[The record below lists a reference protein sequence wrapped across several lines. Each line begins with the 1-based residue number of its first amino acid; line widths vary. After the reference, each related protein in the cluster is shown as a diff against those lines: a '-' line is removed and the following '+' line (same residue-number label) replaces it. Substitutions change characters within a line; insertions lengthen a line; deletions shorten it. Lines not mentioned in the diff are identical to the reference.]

1 MTSMV
6 CFVAMVT
13 TAMVSFSCLHT
24 TRVLILKKENRYYYQ
39 LLKMKNIDENLT
51 SLSLLTHLTD
61 IVVVAYVS
69 SNDSVKQEDFLGTI
83 GNSVFTVAAA
93 SVGDF

>member
-1 MTSMV
+1 MV

-24 TRVLILKKENRYYYQ
+24 TRVLILKKENRYSNYYQ

-61 IVVVAYVS
+61 IVVVAYIS

>member
-1 MTSMV
+1 MV

-51 SLSLLTHLTD
+51 SLSLTLTHLTD

-83 GNSVFTVAAA
+83 SNSVFTVAAA

>member
-1 MTSMV
+1 MFTYYK
-6 CFVAMVT
+6 
-13 TAMVSFSCLHT
+13 SFD
-24 TRVLILKKENRYYYQ
+24 LKKRES
-39 LLKMKNIDENLT
+39 LLLSVIKDEKYWWKLDKSKPT
-51 SLSLLTHLTD
+51 LTHLTD